1 MKRKILRIPCELLLN
16 MFAVGLK
23 SMHEVIAG
31 VPADARIVNV
41 HHGWPNDID
50 ILLESEEFEAVP
62 EGHGVPY
69 LSITVRSFAPELTTL
84 GGD

>member
-1 MKRKILRIPCELLLN
+1 MKRKILRISGKQLLN
-16 MFAVGLK
+16 MFGFGLK
-23 SMHEVIAG
+23 PMHEVIAG
-31 VPADARIVNV
+31 TPADARIVNV
-41 HHGWPNDID
+41 HHGWPNEVE